1 MTARIRI
8 PTALRGHTGGPVEF
22 EVEGENVAQVLQELN
37 DRHPDLTPYLYSE
50 EGELRP
56 RVNIYVNDEH
66 IRFHQGLQTELHDG
80 DLMYVMPLI
89 TGG

>member
-1 MTARIRI
+1 MTIRVRV
-8 PTALRGHTGGPVEF
+8 PTALRGHAGGSIEF
-22 EVEGENVAQVLQELN
+22 ETESETVAQALRELN
-37 DRHPDLTPYLYSE
+37 DRQPGLSAFLYNE

-66 IRFHQGLQTELHDG
+66 IRFRHGLSSELRDG
-80 DLMYVMPLI
+80 DLMYVMPII